1 MRRFRNVWF
10 RMFTIAFI
18 LRQDDADD
26 VPTQYAKAGQTT
38 TAYDPYATGFQ
49 YIIDSFIAPKYGD
62 YIYIGC
68 YGDNVDDRALKGNF
82 SNVGTGSIEL
92 CAAFCQGYTF
102 FGLENGNECG
112 YQDSWIQLHR
122 LIFQRLLR

>member
-1 MRRFRNVWF
+1 MYSLVFL
-10 RMFTIAFI
+10 
-18 LRQDDADD
+18 LRQDSADD
-26 VPTQYAKAGQTT
+26 VFTQYAKAGQTT
-38 TAYDPYATGFQ
+38 TAYDPYPTGFQ

-92 CAAFCQGYTF
+92 CAGFCQGYTF
-102 FGLENGNECG
+102 FGLENGNECW
-112 YQDSWIQLHR
+112 YQDIWTALNQL
-122 LIFQRLLR
+122 ISQRLLRQSNGGRC